1 MADRNTQLI
10 FGFVGKQIS
19 PADNLDVFDTIAPL
33 WQNRDLLSAQ
43 EKSLVYAIAV
53 LEKQIGKLGDEIYR
67 LRQQVD
73 PNNLHSSGRKK
84 K

>member
-43 EKSLVYAIAV
+43 EKSLVYAIGV
-53 LEKQIGKLGDEIYR
+53 LAMR
-67 LRQQVD
+67 T
-73 PNNLHSSGRKK
+73 
-84 K
+84 